1 MISLA
6 ALILAL
12 LWIFPPLLRSWRM
25 ARFYQIEEYKSERYL
40 RWLVSKR
47 ERWFPRQA
55 AIAMLIG
62 VACSAALQVVS
73 MEGTLLHLGVWVA
86 VCAFMSQPEPQKEI
100 KKTFVRTPR
109 AMRLLILALSLD
121 ALLVLGISITAIDMQ
136 PPQMFSSIAIIGF
149 IGFLLAPLSLV
160 LANGLLYPYE
170 ALTRRRFVSMARAK
184 LKSANLTTIG
194 ITGSYGKTS
203 TKTYLSHILNGQFK
217 TYPTPKS
224 FNTELG
230 VSRAIN
236 ESLDVRAGYQYFIA
250 EMGAY
255 VPGEIRRICQLTFP
269 KISIV
274 TAVGPM
280 HLERF
285 GTLENIVKAKY
296 EIVEGL
302 PPDGVVFLNGD
313 DFRVR
318 GMAEKGY
325 PTTRILVSRLGL
337 PEAHFLA
344 EEVVSDLEGLR
355 FQVVERA
362 TGERVAFQTSLLGL
376 HNVGNILLSVA
387 VARHLGMSLS
397 HIAERVRT
405 LEAAEHRL
413 RVNRLAN
420 GVLILDDAY
429 SANPVGARSAL
440 EALALHQAGRRIV
453 ITPGM
458 VELGPLQYEENY
470 KLGQALTETASDIVL
485 VGIEQTQALQAG
497 VKATSFDPARL
508 LVVDTFDEARRWFQG
523 QVGPGD
529 AVLFLNDLPDTY
541 L

>member
-1 MISLA
+1 MTTLA

-12 LWIFPPLLRSWRM
+12 LWIFPPLLRTWRM
-25 ARFYQIEEYKSERYL
+25 GRFYQIEEYKSERYL
-40 RWLVSKR
+40 RWLAAKR

-55 AIAMLIG
+55 AIAMLLG
-62 VACSAALQVVS
+62 VLASALLQVLS
-73 MEGTLLHLGVWVA
+73 LEGTLIHLGVWA
-86 VCAFMSQPEPQKEI
+86 AACASMARPEPQKEV

-109 AMRLLILALSLD
+109 ALRLMGVALSLD
-121 ALLVLGISITAIDMQ
+121 ALLVLSLSITAIDMQ
-136 PPQMFSSIAIIGF
+136 PPQMLSSISIIGF
-149 IGFLLAPLSLV
+149 MAFLLAPLSLV
-160 LANGLLYPYE
+160 LANLLLYPWE
-170 ALTRRRFVSMARAK
+170 ALTRRRFVRMAKAK
-184 LKSANLTTIG
+184 LAAARLTTIG

-203 TKTYLSHILNGQFK
+203 TKTYLSHILNAQFK

-236 ESLDVRAGYQYFIA
+236 ESLDLGAGYQYFIA

-255 VPGEIRRICQLTFP
+255 VPGEIRRICQLTSP
-269 KISIV
+269 KMSLV

-285 GTLENIVKAKY
+285 GTIENIVKAKY

-313 DFRVR
+313 DERVR
-318 GMAEKGY
+318 GMAERGY
-325 PTTRILVSRLGL
+325 PATRILVSRLGL
-337 PEAHFLA
+337 PEAHFWA
-344 EEVVSDLEGLR
+344 EELVSDLEGLR
-355 FQVVERA
+355 FQVLERA

-376 HNVGNILLSVA
+376 HNVGNILLAVA
-387 VARHLGMSLS
+387 VARHLGMDLNT
-397 HIAERVRT
+397 IADRVRT

-440 EALALHQAGRRIV
+440 AALALHQAGRRIV

-497 VKATSFDPARL
+497 VKATAFALSRL
-508 LVVDTFDEARRWFQG
+508 LVVDTFEEARQWFQS